1 MVKSPAYDSLDRQL
15 VHALQLD
22 GRASFSRI
30 AEALGVSDQTV
41 ARRYARLR
49 GEGAVQVAGLTDPV
63 ALGETQWIIRVQCT
77 PDAAASIAEA
87 LARRD
92 DTSWVSLS
100 SGGTEINC
108 MTRAESGGN
117 ANNLL
122 LQRLPR
128 TPSVVAVTA
137 YCVLHTYFGG
147 ALSPLHKTD
156 TLTPEQ
162 AALLLHPAP
171 KPSLPKP
178 PLPEP
183 PAAEQV
189 AGELDEADHRMLALL
204 ERDGRTGL
212 AELAAASGRSQSW
225 VRRRMADLQASGV
238 LYFDVN
244 FGRRI
249 FDLDS
254 PVMLWLSVSPSRLA
268 ETGQALAEH
277 PEVVFVCATT
287 GPTNLHAVVICSDI
301 PSLYSYLTTRI
312 AALDA
317 VRQLETTPVLRRV
330 KSAASLPQTGPNPAG
345 AAPPGRAR

>member
-1 MVKSPAYDSLDRQL
+1 MKSRTYDSLDRQL

-22 GRASFSRI
+22 GRAPFSRI

-41 ARRYARLR
+41 ARRYSRMR
-49 GEGAVQVAGLTDPV
+49 GEGVLHVLGLTSPA

-77 PDAAASIAEA
+77 PDAAASVAEA

-108 MTRAESGGN
+108 MTRAESGQGGN
-117 ANNLL
+117 SLL

-137 YCVLHTYFGG
+137 YCILHTYFGG
-147 ALSPLHKTD
+147 ALSLVNKSD

-162 AALLLHPAP
+162 AGLLRPDPQPA
-171 KPSLPKP
+171 
-178 PLPEP
+178 
-183 PAAEQV
+183 V
-189 AGELDEADHRMLALL
+189 ATEAVAVQLDDADQRMLALL

-212 AELAAASGRSQSW
+212 AELAAASGRSQTS
-225 VRRRMADLQASGV
+225 VRRRMAELQETGV

-244 FGRRI
+244 FGRQI
-249 FDLDS
+249 FGLDNA
-254 PVMLWLSVSPSRLA
+254 VLLWLSVSPSRLA
-268 ETGQALAEH
+268 ETGRALAEH
-277 PEVVFVCATT
+277 PEVAFVCATT
-287 GPTNLHAVVICSDI
+287 GPSNLHAVVICSDI
-301 PSLYSYLTTRI
+301 PSLYTYLTTRI

-317 VRQLETTPVLRRV
+317 VRQVETTPVLRRV
-330 KSAASLPQTGPNPAG
+330 KSAASLPQTVVRRG
-345 AAPPGRAR
+345 

>member
-1 MVKSPAYDSLDRQL
+1 MKSRVYDSLDRQL

-22 GRASFSRI
+22 GRAPFSRI

-41 ARRYARLR
+41 ARRYSRLR
-49 GEGAVQVAGLTDPV
+49 GEGVLHVAGLTNPA

-77 PDAAASIAEA
+77 PDAAASVAEA
-87 LARRD
+87 LARRE

-100 SGGTEINC
+100 SGGTEIDC
-108 MTRAESGGN
+108 MTRAESGRSGN
-117 ANNLL
+117 SLL

-137 YCVLHTYFGG
+137 YCILHTYFGG
-147 ALSPLHKTD
+147 ALSLVTKTD

-162 AALLLHPAP
+162 AALLCPDP
-171 KPSLPKP
+171 V
-178 PLPEP
+178 
-183 PAAEQV
+183 PAATEAV
-189 AGELDEADHRMLALL
+189 EVELDEADQRMLTLL

-212 AELAAASGRSQSW
+212 AELADASGRSQSS
-225 VRRRMADLQASGV
+225 VRRRMAELQACGV

-249 FDLDS
+249 FGLDNA
-254 PVMLWLSVSPSRLA
+254 VMLWLSVAPAQLA

-277 PEVVFVCATT
+277 PEVAFVCATT
-287 GPTNLHAVVICSDI
+287 GPSNLHAVVICSDI
-301 PSLYSYLTTRI
+301 PSLYTYLTTRI

-317 VRQLETTPVLRRV
+317 VHQLETTPVLRRV
-330 KSAASLPQTGPNPAG
+330 KAAASLPQVAL
-345 AAPPGRAR
+345 RQL

>member
-1 MVKSPAYDSLDRQL
+1 MKSRVYDTVDRQL

-22 GRASFSRI
+22 GRAPFSRI
-30 AEALGVSDQTV
+30 GEALGVSDQTV
-41 ARRYARLR
+41 ARHYARMR
-49 GEGAVQVAGLTDPV
+49 GEGALRVLGLTSPA

-77 PDAAASIAEA
+77 PDAAASVAEA

-108 MTRAESGGN
+108 MTRAESGQNGN
-117 ANNLL
+117 SLL

-137 YCVLHTYFGG
+137 YCVLHIYFGG
-147 ALSPLHKTD
+147 ALSLVNKTD

-162 AALLLHPAP
+162 AALLLPD
-171 KPSLPKP
+171 P
-178 PLPEP
+178 PP
-183 PAAEQV
+183 PMVTEAV
-189 AGELDEADHRMLALL
+189 AVELDEADHRMLALL

-212 AELAAASGRSQSW
+212 AELADASGRSQSS
-225 VRRRMADLQASGV
+225 VRRRMNELQAKGV

-249 FDLDS
+249 FGLDNA
-254 PVMLWLSVSPSRLA
+254 VLLWLSVSPGQLA
-268 ETGQALAEH
+268 ETGRAIAEH
-277 PEVVFVCATT
+277 PEVAFVCATT
-287 GPTNLHAVVICSDI
+287 GPSNLHAVVICPDI
-301 PSLYSYLTTRI
+301 PSLYTYLTTRI

-330 KSAASLPQTGPNPAG
+330 KAAASLPQPAAVRG
-345 AAPPGRAR
+345 G

>member
-1 MVKSPAYDSLDRQL
+1 VKSRTYDSLDRQL

-49 GEGAVQVAGLTDPV
+49 GEGALQVVGLTDPA
-63 ALGETQWIIRVQCT
+63 ALGETQWIIRVQCA
-77 PDAAASIAEA
+77 PDAASSVAEA

-108 MTRAESGGN
+108 MTRAESGQGG
-117 ANNLL
+117 NNLL

-137 YCVLHTYFGG
+137 YCILHTYFGG
-147 ALSPLHKTD
+147 SLSLLNKSD
-156 TLTPEQ
+156 TLTPDQ
-162 AALLLHPAP
+162 AARLSPAP
-171 KPSLPKP
+171 GAPSGSGSTPG
-178 PLPEP
+178 
-183 PAAEQV
+183 A
-189 AGELDEADHRMLALL
+189 LDEADHRMLALL

-212 AELAAASGRSQSW
+212 AELAAASGRSQSS
-225 VRRRMADLQASGV
+225 VRRRLAELQACGV

-244 FGRRI
+244 YGRRI
-249 FDLDS
+249 FDQRDA
-254 PVMLWLSVSPSRLA
+254 VMLWLSVSPSRLA
-268 ETGQALAEH
+268 QTGRALAAH
-277 PEVVFVCATT
+277 PEVAFVCATT

-301 PSLYSYLTTRI
+301 PSLYTYLTTRI

-317 VRQLETTPVLRRV
+317 VHQVETTPILRRV
-330 KSAASLPQTGPNPAG
+330 KAAASLPQTPARNPAQL
-345 AAPPGRAR
+345 